1 MDEFKVTEE
10 EYFLELIILLLFA
23 ALLVIIKIFA
33 CCSTLGLHQR
43 HKPISQRSDPISRA
57 QFYDL
62 RASNLSQEDFRE
74 AEPQEVSKSVQ
85 RSPEVPERTQQR
97 NRPVQ
102 KSSRTI
108 FTQTEK
114 LEKQPIVLSKSPQQI
129 SCIPNLPE
137 EKYRPDP
144 GLLTHHQI
152 VQVHFS
158 NIDQAV

>member
-1 MDEFKVTEE
+1 MDEFKLTEE
-10 EYFLELIILLLFA
+10 EYFFELIILILIA

-74 AEPQEVSKSVQ
+74 TKPQEVSKSVQ

-114 LEKQPIVLSKSPQQI
+114 LEKQPIVISKAPQQI
-129 SCIPNLPE
+129 SCVPNLPE

>member
-1 MDEFKVTEE
+1 MDEFNVTEE
-10 EYFLELIILLLFA
+10 EYFFELIIFLLIA

-74 AEPQEVSKSVQ
+74 TKPQEVSKSVQ

-114 LEKQPIVLSKSPQQI
+114 LEKQPIVISKSPQQI

>member
-43 HKPISQRSDPISRA
+43 HKPIGQRSDPISRA
-57 QFYDL
+57 QFYNL
-62 RASNLSQEDFRE
+62 KASNLSEEDSRE
-74 AEPQEVSKSVQ
+74 TKPQEVSKSVQ
-85 RSPEVPERTQQR
+85 RSPEVSERTQQR
-97 NRPVQ
+97 NGSVQ
-102 KSSRTI
+102 KSSRTV

-114 LEKQPIVLSKSPQQI
+114 LELQPIVFSKSPQQI
-129 SCIPNLPE
+129 SCSPDLPV
-137 EKYRPDP
+137 EKYKPDP
-144 GLLTHHQI
+144 GLLTQI

-158 NIDQAV
+158 SVDQVV

>member
-1 MDEFKVTEE
+1 MDEFKLTEE
-10 EYFLELIILLLFA
+10 EYFFELIILILIA

-33 CCSTLGLHQR
+33 CCSTLGLQQR
-43 HKPISQRSDPISRA
+43 NKPISQRSDPISRA

-74 AEPQEVSKSVQ
+74 AKPQEVSKSVQ

-114 LEKQPIVLSKSPQQI
+114 LEKQPIVISKSPQQI

-137 EKYRPDP
+137 EKYRPDS

>member
-1 MDEFKVTEE
+1 MDEFKLTEE
-10 EYFLELIILLLFA
+10 EYFFELIILILIA

-74 AEPQEVSKSVQ
+74 AKPQEVSKSVQ

-114 LEKQPIVLSKSPQQI
+114 LEKQPIVISKAPQQI
-129 SCIPNLPE
+129 SCVSNLPE
-137 EKYRPDP
+137 EKYRPD
-144 GLLTHHQI
+144 GLLSHHQI

-158 NIDQAV
+158 NLEQAI